1 MSFWGGVLSPGKP
14 LTYTPPPS
22 FVLTVNLAALVCD
35 EAGSRAPHRVC
46 VETAHDDS
54 VRRKLVLCTLR
65 PGRVEQQRL
74 DLLFGWDHEA
84 TWSVEG
90 GSGSVH
96 LTGYLSA
103 VEAGDVAVGSGPAS
117 ADMMALAHG
126 ALINDSDDSSYKA
139 EDDDSSTDGSSSG
152 DSADTGGGVVI
163 TEEQPSAPA
172 LALAAKV
179 SKKEKKSRR
188 KASLTG
194 QNGSSKKRSR
204 SGAADTVDAGNG
216 TPAAP
221 AVSDDAPLKASPPS
235 QRKRKRRRKRSGST
249 GGASARA

>member
-1 MSFWGGVLSPGKP
+1 MSFWGAWWGAAAWHAQCYVLCLALAPVPGATASAEPSYRWRCSCRDLCSHVPDLPPDLLVCGCVRHVWAGGVLSPGKP

-22 FVLTVNLAALVCD
+22 FVLTVNLVRHHPTSGAVLVPRVTWPNTVLPDSPAAQAALVCD

-126 ALINDSDDSSYKA
+126 AVRAAAL
-139 EDDDSSTDGSSSG
+139 GSCLS
-152 DSADTGGGVVI
+152 
-163 TEEQPSAPA
+163 A
-172 LALAAKV
+172 LA
-179 SKKEKKSRR
+179 
-188 KASLTG
+188 
-194 QNGSSKKRSR
+194 
-204 SGAADTVDAGNG
+204 DVDLVGCHVI
-216 TPAAP
+216 P
-221 AVSDDAPLKASPPS
+221 
-235 QRKRKRRRKRSGST
+235 
-249 GGASARA
+249 